1 MTIQPNVLPKKT
13 RLSLTSTD
21 YARLEA
27 IALSFGVEFQQV
39 DEATYRLR
47 SDDAGR
53 ACDVLLSAEVAH
65 FRLLAEICSRASK
78 WVYFNFEVL
87 PRDSLL
93 DQTDARL
100 LRVASFYR
108 ADQDAGVV

>member
-39 DEATYRLR
+39 DEAAYRLC
-47 SDDAGR
+47 SADAGR
-53 ACDVLLSAEVAH
+53 VCDVLLSAEVAH
-65 FRLLAEICSRASK
+65 IRLLAEICSRASK
-78 WVYFNFEVL
+78 WVYFNFAVS

-93 DQTDARL
+93 RQSDARL
-100 LRVASFYR
+100 LRVASLYR

>member
-1 MTIQPNVLPKKT
+1 MTNQPCVSLKKP
-13 RLSLTSTD
+13 RLSLTSAD
-21 YARLEA
+21 CVRLEA
-27 IALSFGVEFQQV
+27 IALSFGVEFQQI

-47 SDDAGR
+47 SSDAGR
-53 ACDVLLSAEVAH
+53 ACDVLLSAQVAH

-78 WVYFNFEVL
+78 WVYFNFAVS

-93 DQTDARL
+93 RQSDARL

-108 ADQDAGVV
+108 AELDAGIL

>member
-1 MTIQPNVLPKKT
+1 MQPNVSRKKT
-13 RLSLTSTD
+13 RLSLTSAD
-21 YARLEA
+21 CARLEA
-27 IALSFGVEFQQV
+27 IALSFGVVFQQV

-78 WVYFNFEVL
+78 WVYFNFEVS

-93 DQTDARL
+93 RQTDARL
-100 LRVASFYR
+100 MRVASLYR

>member
-1 MTIQPNVLPKKT
+1 MTIQPNVSPKKT

-21 YARLEA
+21 CVRLEA

-47 SDDAGR
+47 SADDGR
-53 ACDVLLSAEVAH
+53 VCDVLLSVEVAH
-65 FRLLAEICSRASK
+65 IRLLAEICSRASK
-78 WVYFNFEVL
+78 WVYFNFEVS

-93 DQTDARL
+93 RQTDARL
-100 LRVASFYR
+100 MRVASLYR

>member
-1 MTIQPNVLPKKT
+1 MTMQPNVSIKKS
-13 RLSLTSTD
+13 RLSLTLAD
-21 YARLEA
+21 RARLEA
-27 IALSFGVEFQQV
+27 IALNFGVEFQQI

-47 SDDAGR
+47 SSDAGR

-78 WVYFNFEVL
+78 WVYFNFAVS

-93 DQTDARL
+93 RQSDARL

-108 ADQDAGVV
+108 AELDADIL

>member
-1 MTIQPNVLPKKT
+1 MTMQPNVPIKK
-13 RLSLTSTD
+13 RGLSLTSAD
-21 YARLEA
+21 CVRLEEF
-27 IALSFGVEFQQV
+27 ALNFGVEFQQI

-47 SDDAGR
+47 SSDAGR

-78 WVYFNFEVL
+78 WVYFNFAVS

-93 DQTDARL
+93 RQSDARL

-108 ADQDAGVV
+108 AELDAGIL